1 MSKDPLQDYW
11 DMPGEEIV
19 QGSDAW
25 KLLRCGLITG
35 SKIADVMQEKKGTGY
50 ANYLAQ
56 LVCERLTGCVT
67 ETYKN
72 AYMDRGNEDEPAAR
86 DCYSFVT
93 GNDVEQVPFIK
104 HPTIESFGC
113 SPDGLVGT
121 DGMVEIK
128 RKIPAIHIDYI
139 FKNRI
144 PPEYVKQMT
153 AELACSGRQWNEFV
167 SYCPELPE
175 NMQLFI
181 CRMERDE
188 EAIKAMEAAVIAF
201 DQAVNVMI
209 AELQKIRP

>member
-1 MSKDPLQDYW
+1 MSESTTEVL
-11 DMPGEEIV
+11 
-19 QGSDAW
+19 QGSPEW
-25 KLLRCGLITG
+25 LKLRCGLITG

-50 ANYLAQ
+50 ANYMAQ
-56 LVCERLTGCVT
+56 LVCERLTGCVV

-72 AYMDRGNEDEPAAR
+72 AYMERGNEDEGAAR

-93 GNDVEQVPFIK
+93 GNDVEQVAFVK
-104 HPTIESFGC
+104 HPTIACFGV

-128 RKIPAIHIDYI
+128 RKIPSLHIDYI

-153 AELACSGRQWNEFV
+153 AELACTGRQWNEFV

-175 NMQLFI
+175 EMQLFV

-188 EAIKAMEAAVIAF
+188 EAIKTMETAVIAF
-201 DQAVNVMI
+201 DSSVAKMI
-209 AELQKIRP
+209 ADLKALRP

>member
-1 MSKDPLQDYW
+1 M
-11 DMPGEEIV
+11 EEII
-19 QGSDAW
+19 QGSDEW
-25 KLLRCGLITG
+25 KQLRCGLITG
-35 SKIADVMQEKKGTGY
+35 SKISDVMQEKKGTGY

-72 AYMDRGNEDEPAAR
+72 AYMERGNEDEPLAR
-86 DCYSFVT
+86 ECYEFVT
-93 GNDVEQVPFIK
+93 GNEVEQIAFVK
-104 HPTIESFGC
+104 HPTIDCFGV
-113 SPDGLVGT
+113 SPDGLIGD

-153 AELACSGRQWNEFV
+153 AELACTGRKWNEFV

-175 NMQLFI
+175 NMQLFV

-188 EAIKAMEAAVIAF
+188 EAIKTMEAAVIAF
-201 DQAVNVMI
+201 NNAVNKMI
-209 AELQKIRP
+209 TDLKALRP